1 MPSALQTCARSVAV
15 WAESAGVT
23 RAPSASAVISGA
35 GVRMAKLRNEWSL
48 DLPGLRARARRGV
61 RPVGRTNGR
70 ARPLRARTNDRPK
83 TCPRERDPLTR
94 IALATYSKLPT
105 LNDDDRLLVPAFAAL
120 GVTTV
125 PAVWDSAD
133 VCWDELQG
141 VLIRSSWDYHLRAP
155 EFLAWIARLERAGV
169 TVWNPGDLL
178 RCNHHERYLR
188 DLSARGVATVG
199 TRWLARGEGVDLSAL
214 PAGAGWREAVVKPA
228 VSASAF
234 GTWRTSTQSAIG
246 DQSRLDELLRAGDVM
261 VQPLLPEV
269 AAAGE
274 WSLLFLGRRFSHA
287 VLKRPAPG
295 DYRVQWEF
303 GGSAASATPPDRL
316 RADAEHVIAAV
327 PGDPLYAR
335 VDGVARA
342 GRLGL
347 MELELIEPHLF
358 LGWDAGAAG
367 RLARAIRGT
376 G

>member
-1 MPSALQTCARSVAV
+1 MP
-15 WAESAGVT
+15 
-23 RAPSASAVISGA
+23 
-35 GVRMAKLRNEWSL
+35 
-48 DLPGLRARARRGV
+48 
-61 RPVGRTNGR
+61 
-70 ARPLRARTNDRPK
+70 
-83 TCPRERDPLTR
+83 R
-94 IALATYSKLPT
+94 IALATYAKLPT
-105 LNDDDRLLVPAFAAL
+105 LNDDDRLLVPALAAL
-120 GVTTV
+120 GVTAV
-125 PAVWDSAD
+125 PAVWDSSD

-178 RCNHHERYLR
+178 RWNHHKRYLR
-188 DLSARGVATVG
+188 DLAAGGGVATVP
-199 TRWLARGEGVDLSAL
+199 TRWLARGDEVDLPTLLAD
-214 PAGAGWREAVVKPA
+214 AGWREAVVKPA

-234 GTWRTSTQSAIG
+234 GTWRTSTASASG
-246 DQSRLDELLRAGDVM
+246 DQARLDQMLSAGDVM

-269 AAAGE
+269 SDAGE

-303 GGSAASATPPDRL
+303 GGSAVSAAPADHL
-316 RADAEHVIAAV
+316 IADAARVIAAV

-335 VDGVARA
+335 VDGVERA
-342 GRLGL
+342 GRLVL

-367 RLARAIRGT
+367 RLARAIRET
-376 G
+376 V